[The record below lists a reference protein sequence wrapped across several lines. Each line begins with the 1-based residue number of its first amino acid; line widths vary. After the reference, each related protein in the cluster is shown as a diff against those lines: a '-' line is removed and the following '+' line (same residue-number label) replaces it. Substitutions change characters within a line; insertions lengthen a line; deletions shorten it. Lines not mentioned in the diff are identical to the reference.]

1 MHHKICVIAWNLI
14 RKRWYF
20 KFLAAVSCLPYQLM
34 ISCKVWNILADSLRN
49 ATHEKK
55 WLFGTMFVIIFLSIH
70 WSFLS
75 EVVDFWFHF
84 LFLTHSAHHSSVVF
98 FSAAHSFVCQFDD
111 EPFIAAGESAAALP
125 LAPIQKKIVTENL
138 RILIYCLTSD
148 GAWRAAARALSY
160 ALSRALLCS
169 RRRQTNH
176 LRQWQKWPDH
186 TKKSRIIKSC
196 CVLI

>member
-1 MHHKICVIAWNLI
+1 MFTIPVDDFMQSLEHIGWFVKKRFTQKEMAFWNHVCYYFSFNSLEFPFWSCWFLI
-14 RKRWYF
+14 SLPLPNPLCSSQLCC
-20 KFLAAVSCLPYQLM
+20 FL
-34 ISCKVWNILADSLRN
+34 
-49 ATHEKK
+49 
-55 WLFGTMFVIIFLSIH
+55 LS
-70 WSFLS
+70 W
-75 EVVDFWFHF
+75 
-84 LFLTHSAHHSSVVF
+84 
-98 FSAAHSFVCQFDD
+98 HSFVCQFDD